1 MAICTLIQILDA
13 FTATRHIDSATLV
26 YIKVDVIFFPVA
38 GSQRTLFSVNLYK
51 PQIWSNNHNESWVRF
66 SVFSKL

>member
-1 MAICTLIQILDA
+1 MVICTLIQIFGV
-13 FTATRHIDSATLV
+13 FTATGHVDSATMV

-51 PQIWSNNHNESWVRF
+51 PQIRSNNHNES
-66 SVFSKL
+66 